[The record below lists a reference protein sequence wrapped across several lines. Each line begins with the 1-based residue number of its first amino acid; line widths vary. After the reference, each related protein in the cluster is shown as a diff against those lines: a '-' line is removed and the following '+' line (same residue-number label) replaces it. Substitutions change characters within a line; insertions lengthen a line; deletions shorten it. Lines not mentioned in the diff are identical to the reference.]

1 MVMGKI
7 QAITMQNLKGTTSK
21 QPLTGKDIFIGPNGS
36 GKTTRLQALQM
47 ALLGYVPGNGKRPA
61 ENYKYSSDDSV
72 MSIGLEVEG
81 FKFTRTF
88 ERTVKMS
95 KGIPNPTIS
104 ETISVSPA
112 RGERT
117 ETERKSRVAAEVG
130 NFPVMLDFNEFLTL
144 SDSKRR
150 DFIYGLSAGINGGWD
165 KERVTQYLEER
176 LLTTDTEVK
185 SPDLYQA
192 LHETI
197 STLLAEYQDGMT
209 IDEGLLAMRG
219 YVTRE
224 WAIWKEK
231 AKNAEGAIKQLAE
244 QKNRMVETDR
254 NIEMNK
260 SELVELREQLVQ
272 TEAQLA
278 RDIEKKKAIDRR
290 LTRLQELSSLVDRL
304 AAQTPD
310 PTDWID
316 QQIESLEA
324 QMVQTE
330 ESDEYAVLTTQK
342 TELQK
347 QLAHIQQNE
356 IPGLNREIT
365 KLTTESTAIQQT
377 VDTIRQTNGVCVIQ
391 KQIACNKDFSSYLQ
405 HAAGQLDAK
414 YEQLVAQ
421 QESLRIASEQA
432 NDKHI
437 QITEIEQRMSVI
449 MQQTT
454 RRQQENAQSAKSIR
468 NLQAQKSAI
477 LNAEQKRLDDLKRAQ
492 DEREKLQNEPVEPI
506 APLDLL
512 ETRRNGLRDQIS
524 QLQAKVEEQEKVR
537 NQMVSLRSSMLANKE
552 AEYKSEAL
560 KMLDQALGAKGIQG
574 EIVKTM
580 LDPMREDIQMN
591 LRALGMEK
599 PVFFQTES
607 DTGQEIFQFG
617 WEEYGQR
624 RNFDAL
630 STGQQMIFLIA
641 FLVTVLDRAK
651 PPVKVLALDNFENL
665 DKDNLKKVLQGLD
678 KLSSKLDNILIS
690 GVIDLHDIL
699 PVGWAVHQVGVQEA
713 KEDVA

>member
-1 MVMGKI
+1 MSKI
-7 QAITMQNLKGTTSK
+7 QAFTMLNLKGTTAK
-21 QPLTGKDIFIGPNGS
+21 QVLTGKDIFIGPNGS
-36 GKTTRLQALQM
+36 GKTTRLQAVQM

-61 ENYKYSSDDSV
+61 DNYKYASDDSV
-72 MSIGLEVEG
+72 MGVGLEVEG

-88 ERTVKMS
+88 ERTVKMT
-95 KGIPNPTIS
+95 KGVPTPTIS

-117 ETERKSRVAAEVG
+117 ETERKTRVAAEVG
-130 NFPVMLDFNEFLTL
+130 NFPVMLDFNEFLSL
-144 SDSKRR
+144 SDAKRR
-150 DFIYGLSAGINGGWD
+150 DFIYGLSAGIHGGWD
-165 KERVTQYLEER
+165 KARISKYLTER
-176 LLTTDTEVK
+176 LLSMDIEIK

-192 LHETI
+192 MQEI
-197 STLLAEYQDGMT
+197 MQACLAEYRDGMS

-219 YVTRE
+219 YVSRE
-224 WAIWKEK
+224 WSTWKEK

-244 QKNRMVETDR
+244 QKNKMAETDR
-254 NIEMNK
+254 NIEVNK
-260 SELVELREQLVQ
+260 TELAELREQLVQ

-290 LTRLQELSSLVDRL
+290 LARLQELSNLIGRL
-304 AAQTPD
+304 TSQTAD

-316 QQIESLEA
+316 HQIESLEA
-324 QMVQTE
+324 QMVQE
-330 ESDEYAVLTTQK
+330 EASDEYAALATQK
-342 TELQK
+342 SDLQK
-347 QLAHIQQNE
+347 RLAHVQQNV
-356 IPGLNREIT
+356 IPSLNREVT
-365 KLTTESTAIQQT
+365 KLTTERAAIQQT
-377 VDTIRQTNGVCVIQ
+377 MDTIRQTNGVCVIQ
-391 KQIACNKDFSSYLQ
+391 KQIACNKDFTSYIN
-405 HAAGQLDAK
+405 HAVGQLAEKDQ
-414 YEQLVAQ
+414 QLVSHR
-421 QESLRIASEQA
+421 ESLHVASTQA
-432 NDKHI
+432 NELQN
-437 QITEIEQRMSVI
+437 QIMEIEQRMSAI

-454 RRQQENAQSAKSIR
+454 RRQQESAQAAKSIR

-492 DEREKLQNEPVEPI
+492 DEREKLQNEPIEPI

-512 ETRRNGLRDQIS
+512 ETRRSGLREQIS

-537 NQMVSLRSSMLANKE
+537 NQMVSLRTSMLANKE

-580 LDPMREDIQMN
+580 LDPMREDIQSN
-591 LRALGMEK
+591 LRELGQDK
-599 PVFFQTES
+599 LVFFQTES

-617 WEEYGQR
+617 WEEHGQR

-641 FLVTVLDRAK
+641 FLVTVLDRAN

-665 DKDNLKKVLQGLD
+665 DKDNLKNVLHGLD
-678 KLSSKLDNILIS
+678 KLSDKLDNILIS
-690 GVIDLHDIL
+690 GVIDPHDIL
-699 PVGWAVHQVGVQEA
+699 PVGWTVHPVGIKEA
-713 KEDVA
+713 SEDVA

>member
-1 MVMGKI
+1 MGKI
-7 QAITMQNLKGTTSK
+7 QAITMQNLKGTTDK
-21 QPLTGKDIFIGPNGS
+21 QVLTGKDIFVGPNGS
-36 GKTTRLQALQM
+36 GKTTRLQALHM
-47 ALLGYVPGNGKRPA
+47 ALLGYVPGNGKRPVD
-61 ENYKYSSDDSV
+61 NYKFSSDESV
-72 MSIGLEVEG
+72 MGIGLEVDG

-88 ERTVKMS
+88 ERTIKMS
-95 KGIPNPTIS
+95 KGVPNPTIS
-104 ETISVSPA
+104 ETVSVSPA

-117 ETERKSRVAAEVG
+117 ETERKTRVATEVG
-130 NFPVMLDFNEFLTL
+130 NFPVMLDFNEFLSL
-144 SDSKRR
+144 SDAKRR

-165 KERVTQYLEER
+165 KERVAQYLEER
-176 LLTTDTEVK
+176 LLTVEIEVK

-192 LHETI
+192 LQETMSI
-197 STLLAEYQDGMT
+197 LLAEYQDGMT

-224 WAIWKEK
+224 WATWKEK

-244 QKNRMVETDR
+244 QKNKMAETDR
-254 NIEMNK
+254 NIEANK
-260 SELVELREQLVQ
+260 TELTEMREQLVQ

-278 RDIEKKKAIDRR
+278 RDTEKKKAIDRR
-290 LTRLQELSSLVDRL
+290 LARLQELGSLIDQL

-310 PTDWID
+310 PTEWID
-316 QQIESLEA
+316 QQIESIEV
-324 QMVQTE
+324 QIVQTE
-330 ESDEYAVLTTQK
+330 ESDEYAVLTSK
-342 TELQK
+342 KAELQK
-347 QLAHIQQNE
+347 QLAQIQQYD
-356 IPGLNREIT
+356 IPQFNRDIT
-365 KLTTESTAIQQT
+365 RLTTERVAIQQT
-377 VDTIRQTNGVCVIQ
+377 VNTIQQTNGVCVIQ

-405 HAAGQLDAK
+405 HAAGQLAEKDD
-414 YEQLVAQ
+414 QLVAQ
-421 QESLRIASEQA
+421 QEYLRIASEQA
-432 NDKHI
+432 NKWQT
-437 QITEIEQRMSVI
+437 QITALEQRMSVV

-454 RRQQENAQSAKSIR
+454 RRQQENAQAAKSIR

-477 LNAEQKRLDDLKRAQ
+477 LNTEQKRLDDLKWAQ
-492 DEREKLQNEPVEPI
+492 DEREKLQNESIEPI

-512 ETRRNGLRDQIS
+512 ETRRNGLRDQII
-524 QLQAKVEEQEKVR
+524 QLQEKVEEQEKVR
-537 NQMVSLRSSMLANKE
+537 NQMASLRSSMLANKE
-552 AEYKSEAL
+552 AEYKSEAF

-580 LDPMREDIQMN
+580 LDPMREDIQTN
-591 LRALGMEK
+591 LRVLGMDK

-665 DKDNLKKVLQGLD
+665 DQTNLRNVLQGLD
-678 KLSSKLDNILIS
+678 KLSDKLDNILIS
-690 GVIDLHDIL
+690 GVIDAYNVL
-699 PVGWAVHQVGVQEA
+699 PVGWTVHQVGIKEA
-713 KEDVA
+713 AEDVA